1 MQNLKG
7 HEQIDLFT
15 KQKQTDSERMNL
27 WLPGARKGRRTVRE
41 LEMDMYKLLHLKWI
55 MSKDMAH
62 ETLFNVVWQ
71 PGWEGSLGETGY
83 MDMYG

>member
-1 MQNLKG
+1 M
-7 HEQIDLFT
+7 DLFT

-41 LEMDMYKLLHLKWI
+41 LEMDMYTHCCTQNGQPQRPTVQHKEVL
-55 MSKDMAH
+55 S
-62 ETLFNVVWQ
+62 VVWQ